1 MEKKLNFEAKDA
13 KVVEVVF
20 ANNKFCVPRYQR
32 PYAWNEEEISEFWN
46 DLHSNKDPYF
56 IGNLIFNYEPYK
68 KTGYI
73 DIIDGQQ
80 RLLTITI
87 FIAVLRDIAKTINP
101 KIAEMFQKQDIEFQD
116 RSGKESFR
124 IKPGDSTKV
133 FFEKYIQKNN
143 NNISKSIP
151 QTKEEKTIKKNY
163 EYLYTKTADELEK
176 FDNKEKKIESL
187 ELLRDKIA
195 ELIVI
200 NIKIDSEEDAY
211 EIFETTNARG
221 IDLSV
226 GDLLKN
232 LIFKK
237 IREEGGRDLAK
248 ESWQEILSRVQA
260 TNTEIKRFIRYFWL
274 SKYSFVTEKK
284 LFKEIKKEITDW
296 EELLKGLHAS
306 SILYN
311 QLLEGNEEDFANIKN
326 GHKIYQHTFSI
337 RLMGVSQCHVLLMCI
352 LRNLKKLDTDP
363 TRIFKLIER
372 FTFQYSAVC
381 KLPGNKVEK
390 IYSKFA
396 LKIEKTL
403 NDTTKKKI
411 SGKINS
417 IFSELEKE
425 LKDERPSFETF
436 KESFINISYKN
447 SEQSRKMIKYVLK
460 GIDTSYRKTPEEK
473 IDFNNVN
480 IEHILPQNPH
490 RDWKLKKKEIKGY
503 VNKLGNLTLLSKKLN
518 SKVQNHVIKEKIKS
532 LGESRLPVTVQLV
545 KELNTLKNK
554 WNESEIT
561 KRQVGFSKLAYNKIW
576 DF

>member
-1 MEKKLNFEAKDA
+1 
-13 KVVEVVF
+13 
-20 ANNKFCVPRYQR
+20 
-32 PYAWNEEEISEFWN
+32 
-46 DLHSNKDPYF
+46 
-56 IGNLIFNYEPYK
+56 
-68 KTGYI
+68 
-73 DIIDGQQ
+73 
-80 RLLTITI
+80 
-87 FIAVLRDIAKTINP
+87 
-101 KIAEMFQKQDIEFQD
+101 
-116 RSGKESFR
+116 
-124 IKPGDSTKV
+124 
-133 FFEKYIQKNN
+133 
-143 NNISKSIP
+143 
-151 QTKEEKTIKKNY
+151 
-163 EYLYTKTADELEK
+163 
-176 FDNKEKKIESL
+176 
-187 ELLRDKIA
+187 
-195 ELIVI
+195 
-200 NIKIDSEEDAY
+200 
-211 EIFETTNARG
+211 
-221 IDLSV
+221 
-226 GDLLKN
+226 
-232 LIFKK
+232 
-237 IREEGGRDLAK
+237 
-248 ESWQEILSRVQA
+248 
-260 TNTEIKRFIRYFWL
+260 
-274 SKYSFVTEKK
+274 
-284 LFKEIKKEITDW
+284 
-296 EELLKGLHAS
+296 
-306 SILYN
+306 
-311 QLLEGNEEDFANIKN
+311 
-326 GHKIYQHTFSI
+326 
-337 RLMGVSQCHVLLMCI
+337 MCI